1 MSKLL
6 YRYFLFYPVHICT
19 IICLF
24 FVDYSLVNFLIFLLG
39 WTLLHG
45 FGAEVTIHRALSH
58 RAFKIKKVLFV
69 PLLWLASLCLQG
81 PALHWAAL
89 HRNHH
94 KNSDTDKDDHSPVN
108 GLWHSYHGWTSNW
121 DKLTRQNLRYTKD
134 LLRIKEIRFFA
145 KHNVLIVYGTYLVF
159 FLISPNLLFWLLM
172 LPATVSLIQNY
183 NINMF
188 CHLSNFG
195 YTNYKTRDNSRN
207 IVLLGLTSWG
217 LGWHNN
223 HHHRPGAWDMGSGV
237 SGKWYEIDPAAKLL
251 IPLVK
256 E

>member
-1 MSKLL
+1 MNKII
-6 YRYFLFYPVHICT
+6 YRYFMFYPIHIST
-19 IICLF
+19 LVLLF
-24 FVDYSLVNFLIFLLG
+24 FVDYSLVNILIFLLG

-45 FGAEVTIHRALSH
+45 FGAEVTIHRAMSH
-58 RAFKIKKVLFV
+58 KAFKIKKIFLI

-81 PALHWAAL
+81 PVLHWAAI

-94 KNSDTDKDDHSPVN
+94 KNSDTAKDDHSPTN

-121 DKLTRQNLRYTKD
+121 NIHTRRSIRNVKD
-134 LLRIKEIRFFA
+134 LLRMKEVRFFTM
-145 KHNVLIVYGTYLVF
+145 HNVSIVYITYIIF

-188 CHLSNFG
+188 CHLKNFG
-195 YTNYKTRDNSRN
+195 YTNYKTKDNSRN
-207 IVLLGLTSWG
+207 NILLGYTSWG